1 MNLEGSSTPTPR
13 VAAVTVEMSF
23 QMKAGTIMSDSI
35 LTRYLHAL
43 EQILCRRGENRYFTL
58 PTLKRRYFST
68 LKRGTVP
75 NSIDHN
81 KTDDACPNLVATRSY
96 QLDMVTRCGCFTYS
110 LTAAMRGVQT

>member
-81 KTDDACPNLVATRSY
+81 KTDDAALLNS
-96 QLDMVTRCGCFTYS
+96 S
-110 LTAAMRGVQT
+110 LIGPYRGVEGRSRGNRLCHGNRYPRLR